1 MRDHAGRRAVGAA
14 VALCALLL
22 VAAASWDDS
31 DRSGTSQQLVVTG
44 SSTIAPLIADLAKD
58 FERQRPGVRVDVQTG
73 GSSRGIADLR
83 QGLADIGMVSRA
95 LGEAEADL
103 SGHKLAFDGVALIV
117 HASNPLADLTPDQ
130 VIGVYT
136 GRFRDW
142 SELGGAPGPI
152 TVVHKADGRSTQK
165 VFLDHFALDPA
176 DVRPSVVVGENEHG
190 LKSVAGN
197 PKAIGYVSIGAAEA
211 SVKLGVS
218 IKLLALDGHAATSE
232 AVAQGSFP
240 LVRALN
246 LVTVGE
252 LSPLAVDFIAFA
264 RSPRARESI
273 EAHYFVP
280 LH

>member
-44 SSTIAPLIADLAKD
+44 SSTIAPLIADLAKQ

-117 HASNPLADLTPDQ
+117 HASNPLANLTRDQ

-176 DVRPSVVVGENEHG
+176 DVRPSVVVGENEQG

-211 SVKLGVS
+211 FVELGVS
-218 IKLLALDGHAATSE
+218 IKLVALDGHAATSE

-240 LVRALN
+240 LVRELN

-264 RSPRARESI
+264 RSPHARESI